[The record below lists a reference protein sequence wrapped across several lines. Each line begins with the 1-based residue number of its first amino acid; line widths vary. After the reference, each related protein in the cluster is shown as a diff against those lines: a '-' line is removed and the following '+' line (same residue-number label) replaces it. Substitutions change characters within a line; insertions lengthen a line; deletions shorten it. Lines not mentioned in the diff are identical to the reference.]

1 MARAEP
7 MAAAHPLRARFLYG
21 ALIVGALAALLVVD
35 RLIGN
40 PLFFS
45 LVALAAIVLSIGEFG
60 SIVRASG
67 ARFDGA
73 PVAFYAAALVALKVP
88 ALVPRSV
95 IPAPGPELL
104 VLAVMVLHLVA
115 RSVVSGDVEG
125 AIRRLGA
132 DVLAYVWLVLGLS
145 AFLDIL
151 AGYGVGTTLAAIA
164 VAKSHDIGALLVGRS
179 LGRRKL
185 APKVSPNKSVEGAIG
200 GVLLSLVAAGLSA
213 LLLEAPAIAGPRFL
227 LFGFVVSLAA
237 MLGDLVESLVKR
249 DAGVKDSAGW
259 IPGFGGVLDMTDSL
273 TLAGP
278 VALATLAGLARI

>member
-1 MARAEP
+1 M
-7 MAAAHPLRARFLYG
+7 
-21 ALIVGALAALLVVD
+21 VGVLAGLLVVD
-35 RLIGN
+35 RAIGH

-67 ARFDGA
+67 ARFDAA
-73 PVAFYAAALVALKVP
+73 PVAFYSAALVALKVP
-88 ALVPRSV
+88 SLVPRSV
-95 IPAPGPELL
+95 IPAPGPELI
-104 VLAVMVLHLVA
+104 VLGVMVLHLVS
-115 RSVVSGDVEG
+115 RSVAAGDVSG

-145 AFLDIL
+145 AFLDVL

-185 APKVSPNKSVEGAIG
+185 APQVSPNKSVEGAIG
-200 GVLLSLVAAGLSA
+200 GILLSLVTAGLSA
-213 LLLEAPAIAGPRFL
+213 FLLEAPAIAGPRFL
-227 LFGFVVSLAA
+227 LFGFLVSLAA
-237 MLGDLVESLVKR
+237 MLGDLVESLLKR

-273 TLAGP
+273 TIAGP
-278 VALATLAGLARI
+278 VALATLAGLSRL